1 MSLKMGPPFFLL
13 GPKILGQTVT
23 RGWGRQGPLPAILSA
38 VPTFT
43 PFAPL
48 LSMAPAISGP
58 ELLPDCLSGP
68 LLISPDIP
76 EVFLLW
82 ACPLC
87 ACQSLFYCLSPVFFH
102 FLENPCSLMALLPS
116 SSLWY
121 FIISLLLEGVE
132 RCM

>member
-58 ELLPDCLSGP
+58 ELLPDS
-68 LLISPDIP
+68 
-76 EVFLLW
+76 
-82 ACPLC
+82 
-87 ACQSLFYCLSPVFFH
+87 ACQAH
-102 FLENPCSLMALLPS
+102 S
-116 SSLWY
+116 SSAPTFLRCFY
-121 FIISLLLEGVE
+121 SGLVLSALVSHCSTVSLLSSSISLKTLVL
-132 RCM
+132 